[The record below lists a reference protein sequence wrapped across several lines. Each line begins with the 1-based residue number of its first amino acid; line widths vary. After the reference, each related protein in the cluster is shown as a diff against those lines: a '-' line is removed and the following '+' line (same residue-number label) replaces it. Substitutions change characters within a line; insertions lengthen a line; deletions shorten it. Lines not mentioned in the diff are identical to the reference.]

1 MQKASRKALL
11 NQRRASSSSSNGKTT
26 TATRHLYKV
35 SLSLL
40 LIWWL
45 FFPVL
50 IGHSGD
56 TNNNDN
62 YTDKSGAEVEEHTL
76 DEATEQVVSERS
88 DSGTTDILYVSAVS
102 TKDSDLDTCT
112 DTTSSDTQLL
122 TSGELLAI
130 GKNENDQE
138 SVKEKE
144 KLEVVDLGEKV
155 VEKEFTSG
163 GSVTIEKNENAQ
175 ESGKDKEKLEVVD
188 LGQKVVEKELNLK
201 LNNNNNDRLS
211 RAAPLGLDEF
221 KSKQLSIPKG
231 KPVNGLSR
239 CGVVHRKEAGG
250 TEYNYAS
257 ASKGAKVLDF
267 NKEAKGASHILGK
280 DKDKY
285 LRNPCS
291 AEVKFVVIEL
301 SEETLVDTIEVAN
314 FEHHASNLRDFE
326 VLGSSVYPTDKWVS
340 LGNITAR
347 NAKHVQRFDLEEP
360 KWVRY
365 VKFNLLNHYGYE
377 FYCTLSAVGVYG
389 MDAVEQMV
397 EDLISVND
405 NHLGSEEVIVGPAPT
420 PPQPEEPAQGD
431 GWDFDNESVAESAN
445 SRPDVPKSNVR
456 NPVPDDKPQQVGR
469 MTGDTALKILL
480 QKVRSMDLSL
490 SVLERYLEELNSR
503 YGNIFKEL
511 DDEIAAKDV
520 LLDKYREDIK
530 NLADSKEVM
539 AKNVADLIGWKSL
552 VSSQISNLVDDNV
565 ILRSEV
571 ERVLKNQS
579 SMENKGVVILLV
591 SFIFGCIALSKII
604 IELVFNLLRI
614 QKSGK
619 FTVTSSS
626 LWLVL
631 LLSCSIVVIILL

>member
-1 MQKASRKALL
+1 MQKALL
-11 NQRRASSSSSNGKTT
+11 NQRRASSSSSSSNGKTT

-50 IGHSGD
+50 IGHSDD
-56 TNNNDN
+56 TNSDN

-76 DEATEQVVSERS
+76 DEAAEQVVSERS
-88 DSGTTDILYVSAVS
+88 DSGTTDSRYVSDVS

-112 DTTSSDTQLL
+112 ATSSDSELFTGGESL
-122 TSGELLAI
+122 TVEN
-130 GKNENDQE
+130 NENDQE
-138 SVKEKE
+138 SVKENE
-144 KLEVVDLGEKV
+144 KLEVLDLGRKV
-155 VEKEFTSG
+155 VEKEFISG
-163 GSVTIEKNENAQ
+163 ESLIIEKNENGHD
-175 ESGKDKEKLEVVD
+175 SGKDREKLEVVD
-188 LGQKVVEKELNLK
+188 LGQKVVEKELKVN
-201 LNNNNNDRLS
+201 NNNNNDRLS

-221 KSKQLSIPKG
+221 KSRQLSIPKG

-365 VKFNLLNHYGYE
+365 VKFNLLNHYGSE

-445 SRPDVPKSNVR
+445 LRPEVPKSNGR

-539 AKNVADLIGWKSL
+539 AKNVAELIGWKSL

-591 SFIFGCIALSKII
+591 SLIFGCIALSKIM
-604 IELVFNLLRI
+604 IELVLNLLRI

>member
-1 MQKASRKALL
+1 MQKALL
-11 NQRRASSSSSNGKTT
+11 NQRRASSSSSSNGKTT

-56 TNNNDN
+56 TNSDNDN

-76 DEATEQVVSERS
+76 DEAAEQVVSERS
-88 DSGTTDILYVSAVS
+88 DSGTTDIRHVSAVS
-102 TKDSDLDTCT
+102 TQDSDLDTCT
-112 DTTSSDTQLL
+112 ATASDTQLF

-144 KLEVVDLGEKV
+144 KIEVLDLGRKV
-155 VEKEFTSG
+155 VEKEFISG
-163 GSVTIEKNENAQ
+163 ESLTIEKNENGH
-175 ESGKDKEKLEVVD
+175 ESVKDREKLEVLD
-188 LGQKVVEKELNLK
+188 LGQKVVEKELK
-201 LNNNNNDRLS
+201 VNNNNDRLS

-326 VLGSSVYPTDKWVS
+326 
-340 LGNITAR
+340 
-347 NAKHVQRFDLEEP
+347 RFDLEEP

-365 VKFNLLNHYGYE
+365 VKFNLLNHYGSE

-420 PPQPEEPAQGD
+420 PPLPEEPAQGD

-445 SRPDVPKSNVR
+445 LRPDVPKSNGR
-456 NPVPDDKPQQVGR
+456 NAVPDDKPQQVGR

-480 QKVRSMDLSL
+480 QKVRSMDLSM

-511 DDEIAAKDV
+511 DDEIASKDV

-530 NLADSKEVM
+530 NLVDSKEVM
-539 AKNVADLIGWKSL
+539 
-552 VSSQISNLVDDNV
+552 
-565 ILRSEV
+565 
-571 ERVLKNQS
+571 
-579 SMENKGVVILLV
+579 
-591 SFIFGCIALSKII
+591 
-604 IELVFNLLRI
+604 
-614 QKSGK
+614 
-619 FTVTSSS
+619 
-626 LWLVL
+626 
-631 LLSCSIVVIILL
+631 

>member
-1 MQKASRKALL
+1 MQKSSRKAALL
-11 NQRRASSSSSNGKTT
+11 NQRRASSSLLQDINNGKT
-26 TATRHLYKV
+26 RHLFKV
-35 SLSLL
+35 SLSLI

-56 TNNNDN
+56 TNKN
-62 YTDKSGAEVEEHTL
+62 YIDKSGAELEEHTL
-76 DEATEQVVSERS
+76 DEAADQVVSEGS
-88 DSGTTDILYVSAVS
+88 DSGTHIPYVSTV
-102 TKDSDLDTCT
+102 TTTDSHLDTCT
-112 DTTSSDTQLL
+112 ATTSDTQLF
-122 TSGELLAI
+122 TSDELLAI
-130 GKNENDQE
+130 ENNENHQESVKEKEKKLEVLDLGHKVVEKEFTNGDSLTIEKNENDQE
-138 SVKEKE
+138 SVKEKD
-144 KLEVVDLGEKV
+144 KLEVL
-155 VEKEFTSG
+155 
-163 GSVTIEKNENAQ
+163 
-175 ESGKDKEKLEVVD
+175 D
-188 LGQKVVEKELNLK
+188 LGQKVVEKGLPV
-201 LNNNNNDRLS
+201 NNNNDRVS

-231 KPVNGLSR
+231 KPVNGLSTG
-239 CGVVHRKEAGG
+239 GVVHRKEAGG
-250 TEYNYAS
+250 MEYNYAS

-267 NKEAKGASHILGK
+267 NKEAKGSSHILGK

-301 SEETLVDTIEVAN
+301 SEETLVDTIEIAN
-314 FEHHASNLRDFE
+314 FEHHSSNLRDFE
-326 VLGSSVYPTDKWVS
+326 VLGSSVYPTDKWIN
-340 LGNITAR
+340 LGNITAK
-347 NAKHVQRFDLEEP
+347 NTKHVQRFDLEEP

-365 VKFNLLNHYGYE
+365 VKFDLLNHYGSE

-397 EDLISVND
+397 EDLISVHD
-405 NHLGSEEVIVGPAPT
+405 NHQIGSEDVIMGPAT
-420 PPQPEEPAQGD
+420 VPPQPEEPAQRD

-445 SRPDVPKSNVR
+445 LRPDVPKSNER
-456 NPVPDDKPQQVGR
+456 KNSVPDDKPQQVGR

-490 SVLERYLEELNSR
+490 SVLERYLEELSSR
-503 YGNIFKEL
+503 YGSIFKEL
-511 DDEIAAKDV
+511 DDEIAEKDV

-530 NLADSKEVM
+530 NLVDSKEVM

-552 VSSQISNLVDDNV
+552 VSTQISNLVDDNV

-579 SMENKGVVILLV
+579 NLENKGVVILLV
-591 SFIFGCIALSKII
+591 SLIFGCTALSKII
-604 IELVFNLLRI
+604 IELVLNLLRI

-619 FTVTSSS
+619 FTETGS

-631 LLSCSIVVIILL
+631 LLSCSIVIVILL

>member
-11 NQRRASSSSSNGKTT
+11 NQRRASSSSSSNGKTT

-40 LIWWL
+40 LFWWL
-45 FFPVL
+45 FSPVL

-56 TNNNDN
+56 TNNN

-76 DEATEQVVSERS
+76 DEAAEQVVSERS
-88 DSGTTDILYVSAVS
+88 DSGTADIQYVSTVS

-112 DTTSSDTQLL
+112 ATSSDTQLC
-122 TSGELLAI
+122 TSDELLAI
-130 GKNENDQE
+130 GRNENDQE

-144 KLEVVDLGEKV
+144 KLEVLDLRPKV

-163 GSVTIEKNENAQ
+163 ESLAIEKNE
-175 ESGKDKEKLEVVD
+175 KDKEKLEVVD
-188 LGQKVVEKELNLK
+188 LGQKVVEKELK
-201 LNNNNNDRLS
+201 VNNNNDRPS

-365 VKFNLLNHYGYE
+365 IKFNLLNHYGSE

-420 PPQPEEPAQGD
+420 PPLPEEPAQGD
-431 GWDFDNESVAESAN
+431 GWDFDNESVSERAN
-445 SRPDVPKSNVR
+445 SRPDVLKSNGR

-520 LLDKYREDIK
+520 LLDKYGEDIK

-539 AKNVADLIGWKSL
+539 AKNVADLISWKSL
-552 VSSQISNLVDDNV
+552 VSSQISNLVDDNA

-579 SMENKGVVILLV
+579 YMENKGVVILLV

-604 IELVFNLLRI
+604 TELVLNLLRI

>member
-1 MQKASRKALL
+1 MQKPSRKALL
-11 NQRRASSSSSNGKTT
+11 NQRRASSSCCSIDNNG
-26 TATRHLYKV
+26 TRHLYKV
-35 SLSLL
+35 SLSLI

-50 IGHSGD
+50 IGHSD
-56 TNNNDN
+56 TDSDSHTNNINIDN
-62 YTDKSGAEVEEHTL
+62 HTDKSGAEVAEFEEAI
-76 DEATEQVVSERS
+76 EQQVVSEGS
-88 DSGTTDILYVSAVS
+88 DSKTAAADIQYVVSDVSS
-102 TKDSDLDTCT
+102 TKESDSDTCT
-112 DTTSSDTQLL
+112 ATATNSDTTELLTSSDLL
-122 TSGELLAI
+122 TIE
-130 GKNENDQE
+130 ENAQE
-138 SVKEKE
+138 QEASSVKEEKEE
-144 KLEVVDLGEKV
+144 KLEVLLLDVGHK
-155 VEKEFTSG
+155 
-163 GSVTIEKNENAQ
+163 
-175 ESGKDKEKLEVVD
+175 
-188 LGQKVVEKELNLK
+188 VEKELPPVNG
-201 LNNNNNDRLS
+201 NNNNGDRLS
-211 RAAPLGLDEF
+211 RAAPVGLDEF

-231 KPVNGLSR
+231 KPAIDLASG
-239 CGVVHRKEAGG
+239 GVVHRVEAGG

-257 ASKGAKVLDF
+257 VSKGAKVLDF

-301 SEETLVDTIEVAN
+301 SEETLVDTIEIAN
-314 FEHHASNLRDFE
+314 FEHHSSNLREFE
-326 VLGSSVYPTDKWVS
+326 VLGSSVYPTDKWAS
-340 LGNITAR
+340 LGNLTAR
-347 NAKHVQRFDLEEP
+347 NVKQVQRFKLEEP

-365 VKFNLLNHYGYE
+365 LKFNLLNHYGSE

-397 EDLISVND
+397 EDLVSAHD
-405 NHLGSEEVIVGPAPT
+405 NHHLFGSEEVIMGPAPT
-420 PPQPEEPAQGD
+420 PPQPEEPSQGD
-431 GWDFDNESVAESAN
+431 GWDFDNEPVAEKPKL
-445 SRPDVPKSNVR
+445 RPDVPKSNGR

-503 YGNIFKEL
+503 YGIIFKEL

-520 LLDKYREDIK
+520 LLDKYREDMK
-530 NLADSKEVM
+530 NLAESKEVM

-552 VSSQISNLVDDNV
+552 VSSQISSLVDDNV

-571 ERVLKNQS
+571 ERVLNNQS

-591 SFIFGCIALSKII
+591 SLIFGCIALLQILI
-604 IELVFNLLRI
+604 GVVRDLLRI

-619 FTVTSSS
+619 LTETSS

-631 LLSCSIVVIILL
+631 LLSCGIIVIILL